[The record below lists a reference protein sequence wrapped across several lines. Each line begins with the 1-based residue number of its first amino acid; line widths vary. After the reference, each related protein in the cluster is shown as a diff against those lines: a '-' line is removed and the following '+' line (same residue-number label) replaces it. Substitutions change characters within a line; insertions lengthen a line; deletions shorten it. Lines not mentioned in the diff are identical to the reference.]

1 MAWDQRLAMACQVVV
16 FKLEVL
22 ELARVAVLE
31 ECWSRAWMISSV
43 LKWMGVYSPMPLY
56 QIILPLGASRRITSA
71 GKRNILARAMTSA
84 VASGKGNL
92 EPSASTLGA
101 KAGSSCCNI
110 SSEMSMAITD
120 SHQWRR

>member
-1 MAWDQRLAMACQVVV
+1 
-16 FKLEVL
+16 
-22 ELARVAVLE
+22 
-31 ECWSRAWMISSV
+31 
-43 LKWMGVYSPMPLY
+43 MPLY

-84 VASGKGNL
+84 VASGKGRQ

-101 KAGSSCCNI
+101 KAGSSCRSI